1 MNIQNISKAT
11 AGSPPVTHASSIS
24 NVSAS
29 NEAKLL
35 TEFKLTADSSKARA
49 QPAVTSE
56 QLSNAVSNINQA
68 MRLSNRNLQFSVD
81 PDTKMTVVKLT
92 DTETGEVIR
101 QFPSEEALA
110 IAHSIDNF
118 QQGLLL
124 KQQA

>member
-1 MNIQNISKAT
+1 MNIQNIGNST
-11 AGSPPVTHASSIS
+11 VVSPPVVHVGNKSTVA
-24 NVSAS
+24 ARD
-29 NEAKLL
+29 ETKP
-35 TEFKLTADSSKARA
+35 TPKLTVDTTKANA
-49 QPAVTSE
+49 KSAATSE

-92 DTETGEVIR
+92 DTDTGEVIR

-110 IAHSIDNF
+110 IAHSIDHF